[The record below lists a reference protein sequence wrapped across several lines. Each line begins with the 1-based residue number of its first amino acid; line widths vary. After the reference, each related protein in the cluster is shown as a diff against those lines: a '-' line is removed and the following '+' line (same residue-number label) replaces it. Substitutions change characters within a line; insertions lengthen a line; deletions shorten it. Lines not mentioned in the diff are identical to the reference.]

1 MAAFKSGRTFG
12 VLVMVSCLV
21 GGTWLTGCTMSSLE
35 KGRPPVQI
43 SDIKVLL
50 VTPVETLSRQQV
62 ASMNQCP
69 ICNAVL
75 NGGPIASGAADYMTR
90 QLMAHLKAKSGFT
103 LLGPGMA
110 TGIRARIISSDI
122 GISRKRLLVEM
133 GRQIDADAVV
143 SGVVYRFRQRVG
155 TKLGVDSPASVG
167 FGIHFVRCSDGR
179 LIWSDHFDETQRDL
193 SENLFRLR
201 SFVKR
206 GGHWLTA
213 ERLAAHGL
221 REIMADFPVRK

>member
-1 MAAFKSGRTFG
+1 MASFKSGRTFG
-12 VLVMVSCLV
+12 MLLMLSCLV
-21 GGTWLTGCTMSSLE
+21 GGIWVTGCTMSPRE
-35 KGRPPVQI
+35 KSRHPVQI

-50 VTPVETLSRQQV
+50 VAPVETLSRQQV

-75 NGGPIASGAADYMTR
+75 TGGFIASGAADYITR

-155 TKLGVDSPASVG
+155 SKFGVDSPASVG

-193 SENLFRLR
+193 SENLFRLP
-201 SFVKR
+201 SFIKR

-213 ERLAAHGL
+213 EQLAAHGL

>member
-1 MAAFKSGRTFG
+1 
-12 VLVMVSCLV
+12 
-21 GGTWLTGCTMSSLE
+21 
-35 KGRPPVQI
+35 
-43 SDIKVLL
+43 
-50 VTPVETLSRQQV
+50 
-62 ASMNQCP
+62 
-69 ICNAVL
+69 
-75 NGGPIASGAADYMTR
+75 
-90 QLMAHLKAKSGFT
+90 
-103 LLGPGMA
+103 LGPGMA

-155 TKLGVDSPASVG
+155 SKFGVDSPASVG

-193 SENLFRLR
+193 SENLFRLP
-201 SFVKR
+201 SFIKR

-213 ERLAAHGL
+213 EQLAAHGL

>member
-1 MAAFKSGRTFG
+1 MSPREKSRQP
-12 VLVMVSCLV
+12 
-21 GGTWLTGCTMSSLE
+21 E
-35 KGRPPVQI
+35 KL
-43 SDIKVLL
+43 SDIRVLL
-50 VTPVETLSRQQV
+50 IAPVEILSRQQV
-62 ASMNQCP
+62 SSMNQCP

-75 NGGPIASGAADYMTR
+75 TGGPIASGAADYITR
-90 QLMAHLKAKSGFT
+90 RLMAHLEAKSGFT

-155 TKLGVDSPASVG
+155 SKFGVDSPASVG
-167 FGIHFVRCSDGR
+167 FGIHFVQCSDGH

-193 SENLFRLR
+193 SENLFRLP
-201 SFVKR
+201 SFIKR

-213 ERLAAHGL
+213 EQLAAHGL